1 MSRYVDI
8 HTHHPTFRHIEPQAV
23 GVHPWR
29 AAEQRFDELS
39 LEGAVAIGE
48 VGLDYACE
56 VDRVVQER
64 VLREQLA
71 VAERRD
77 LPVVLHC
84 VRAFEPMM
92 KMLSEYDLRAVIFH
106 GFIGSV
112 QQAER
117 AVSRGYYLSFGVGA
131 FRSPKTLEALRLM
144 PLDRLFVETDESE
157 VGIENVYERVAQVR
171 GIELEKLKEKLEE
184 NYKNIFEVK

>member
-8 HTHHPTFRHIEPQAV
+8 HTHHPTLRHIEPQAV

-29 AAEQRFDELS
+29 AAEQHFDELS
-39 LEGAVAIGE
+39 LEGVVAIGE
-48 VGLDYACE
+48 IGLDYACK

-92 KMLSEYDLRAVIFH
+92 KILSEYDLRAVIFH

-117 AVSRGYYLSFGVGA
+117 AVAKGYYLSFGVGA

-157 VGIENVYERVAQVR
+157 VGIENVYERVAQAR
-171 GIELEKLKEKLEE
+171 GVELEELKYKLEE
-184 NYKNIFEVK
+184 NYKKIFDIK

>member
-8 HTHHPTFRHIEPQAV
+8 HTHHPTLRHIEPQAV

-48 VGLDYACE
+48 IGLDYACK

-92 KMLSEYDLRAVIFH
+92 KILSEYDLRAVIFH

-157 VGIENVYERVAQVR
+157 VGIENVYERVAQAR
-171 GIELEKLKEKLEE
+171 GVELEELKEKLEE

>member
-1 MSRYVDI
+1 
-8 HTHHPTFRHIEPQAV
+8 
-23 GVHPWR
+23 
-29 AAEQRFDELS
+29 
-39 LEGAVAIGE
+39 
-48 VGLDYACE
+48 
-56 VDRVVQER
+56 

-157 VGIENVYERVAQVR
+157 VGIENVYERVAQAR
-171 GIELEKLKEKLEE
+171 GVELEELKYKLEE
-184 NYKNIFEVK
+184 NYKKIFDIK

>member
-8 HTHHPTFRHIEPQAV
+8 HTHHPTLRHIEPQAV
-23 GVHPWR
+23 GVHPWQ
-29 AAEQRFDELS
+29 AAEQRFDYLS
-39 LEGAVAIGE
+39 LERAVAIGE
-48 VGLDYACE
+48 IGLDYACGVE
-56 VDRVVQER
+56 RDVQER

-71 VAERRD
+71 VAEQRQ

-92 KMLSEYDLRAVIFH
+92 KILSEYELRAVIFH

-117 AVSRGYYLSFGVGA
+117 AVARGYYLSFGVGA
-131 FRSPKTLEALRLM
+131 FRSPKTIEALRSM
-144 PLDRLFVETDESE
+144 PLDRLFAETDESD
-157 VGIENVYERVAQVR
+157 VSIEEVYERVAQMR
-171 GIELEKLKEKLEE
+171 GVGLAELKEKLEE
-184 NYKNIFEVK
+184 NYKKIFEIK

>member
-29 AAEQRFDELS
+29 AAEQHFDELS
-39 LEGAVAIGE
+39 LEGVVAIGE
-48 VGLDYACE
+48 IGLDYACK

-92 KMLSEYDLRAVIFH
+92 KILSEYDLRAVIFH

-157 VGIENVYERVAQVR
+157 VGIENVYERVAQAR
-171 GIELEKLKEKLEE
+171 GVELEELKYKLEE
-184 NYKNIFEVK
+184 NYKKIFDIK

>member
-8 HTHHPTFRHIEPQAV
+8 HTHHPTLRHIEPQAV

-48 VGLDYACE
+48 IGLDYACK

-92 KMLSEYDLRAVIFH
+92 KILSEYDLRAVIFH

-112 QQAER
+112 QQVER

-157 VGIENVYERVAQVR
+157 VGIENVYERVAQAR
-171 GIELEKLKEKLEE
+171 GVELEELKYKLEE
-184 NYKNIFEVK
+184 NYKKIFDIK

>member
-8 HTHHPTFRHIEPQAV
+8 HTHHPTLRHIEPQAV

-48 VGLDYACE
+48 IGLDYACK

-92 KMLSEYDLRAVIFH
+92 KILSEYDLRAVIFH

-157 VGIENVYERVAQVR
+157 VGIENVYERVAQAR
-171 GIELEKLKEKLEE
+171 GVELEELKYKLEE
-184 NYKNIFEVK
+184 NYKKIFDIK

>member
-48 VGLDYACE
+48 IGLDYACK

-84 VRAFEPMM
+84 VRAFEPMI
-92 KMLSEYDLRAVIFH
+92 KILSEYDLRAAIFH

-157 VGIENVYERVAQVR
+157 VGIENVYERVAQAR
-171 GIELEKLKEKLEE
+171 GVELEKLKEKLEE

>member
-157 VGIENVYERVAQVR
+157 VGIENVYERVAQTR
-171 GIELEKLKEKLEE
+171 GVELEELKYKLEE
-184 NYKNIFEVK
+184 NYKKIFDIK

>member
-29 AAEQRFDELS
+29 AAEQHFDELS
-39 LEGAVAIGE
+39 LEGVVAIGE
-48 VGLDYACE
+48 IGLDYACK

-92 KMLSEYDLRAVIFH
+92 KILSEYDLRAVIFH

-117 AVSRGYYLSFGVGA
+117 AVAKGYYLSFGVGA

-144 PLDRLFVETDESE
+144 PLDRLFIETDESE
-157 VGIENVYERVAQVR
+157 VGIENVYERVAQAR
-171 GIELEKLKEKLEE
+171 GVELEELKYKLEE
-184 NYKNIFEVK
+184 NYKKIFDIK

>member
-8 HTHHPTFRHIEPQAV
+8 HTHHPTLRHIEPQAV

-48 VGLDYACE
+48 IGLDYACE

-92 KMLSEYDLRAVIFH
+92 KILSEYDLRAVIFH

-157 VGIENVYERVAQVR
+157 VGIENVYERVAQAR
-171 GIELEKLKEKLEE
+171 GVELEELKYKLEE
-184 NYKNIFEVK
+184 NYKKIFDIK

>member
-8 HTHHPTFRHIEPQAV
+8 HTHHPTLRHIEPQAV

-29 AAEQRFDELS
+29 AAKQRFDYLS
-39 LEGAVAIGE
+39 LERAVAIGE
-48 VGLDYACE
+48 IGLDYACGVE
-56 VDRVVQER
+56 RDVQER

-71 VAERRD
+71 VAEQRR

-92 KMLSEYDLRAVIFH
+92 KILSEYELRAVIFH

-117 AVSRGYYLSFGVGA
+117 AVARGYIS
-131 FRSPKTLEALRLM
+131 RSALA
-144 PLDRLFVETDESE
+144 LFARQRPSRRCDQCRSIASLPRPT
-157 VGIENVYERVAQVR
+157 RAT
-171 GIELEKLKEKLEE
+171 
-184 NYKNIFEVK
+184 

>member
-29 AAEQRFDELS
+29 AAEQQFNELKI
-39 LEGAVAIGE
+39 EGAIAIGE
-48 VGLDYACE
+48 IGLDYACK

-64 VLREQLA
+64 VLREQLTVA
-71 VAERRD
+71 VRRD

-92 KMLSEYDLRAVIFH
+92 KILSEYDLRAVIFH

-157 VGIENVYERVAQVR
+157 VGIENVYERVAQTR
-171 GIELEKLKEKLEE
+171 GVELEELKYKLEE
-184 NYKNIFEVK
+184 NYKKIFDIK

>member
-29 AAEQRFDELS
+29 AAEQHFNELQI
-39 LEGAVAIGE
+39 EGAIAIGE
-48 VGLDYACE
+48 IGLDYACK

-92 KMLSEYDLRAVIFH
+92 KILSEYDLRAVIFH

-131 FRSPKTLEALRLM
+131 FRSPKTHEALRLM

-157 VGIENVYERVAQVR
+157 VGIENVYERVAQTR
-171 GIELEKLKEKLEE
+171 GVELEELKYKLEE
-184 NYKNIFEVK
+184 NYKKIFDIK